1 MPKPKEWSVLLA
13 EKKLQLEQADDK
25 VYKMRQQKETLETF
39 ISQFKSLFER
49 ESDLMKEEQEIC
61 ANSDVSSFLNS
72 QFDEA
77 EDDYYKRY
85 RTLLSHQET
94 FETSFDEQSKRAN
107 QIEKELTALEKEACL

>member
-1 MPKPKEWSVLLA
+1 MLLA

-25 VYKMRQQKETLETF
+25 VYKMQ
-39 ISQFKSLFER
+39 
-49 ESDLMKEEQEIC
+49 EEQEIC

-107 QIEKELTALEKEACL
+107 QIEKELTALEKEARL